1 MAYGSSFSFGYS
13 LTPWIKR
20 LLIANTAIFLLT
32 YAIPAIQYY
41 LAFTPA
47 EILSRPWTPI
57 TYMFAHGGLFHL
69 LFNMLALFFF
79 GARLESQWGSREFIK
94 YYVIC
99 GLGGAALSFVFA
111 FSHPVVGASGAV
123 YGLMLAYAMNW
134 PDDIVHIWGIFPVK
148 VKWLVVGLVAIS
160 LLSIRSGSG
169 GTIAHFAHL
178 GGFAAGFLYLKLD
191 DPMTDRITRLRK
203 LMSRPRLTVIA
214 GDQPASTPVR
224 RPDARP
230 GRRRNEEQ
238 LLDDVDRVLDKIS
251 ASGMSSLTPEERK
264 LLDEVSKRY
273 RKN

>member
-1 MAYGSSFSFGYS
+1 MAYGSSFSFGYA

-20 LLIANTAIFLLT
+20 LLIANIAVFLLT
-32 YAIPAIQYY
+32 YAFRDITYY
-41 LAFTPA
+41 LAFAPSD
-47 EILSRPWTPI
+47 ILSRPWTPI
-57 TYMFAHGGLFHL
+57 TYMFVHGGVFHL
-69 LFNMLALFFF
+69 LFNMLGLFFF
-79 GARLESQWGSREFIK
+79 GARLEDRWGSREFIK
-94 YYVIC
+94 YYLVC

-111 FSHPVVGASGAV
+111 FNSSVVGASGAV
-123 YGLMLAYAMNW
+123 YGIMLAYAMNW
-134 PDDIVHIWGIFPVK
+134 PDDLVYIWGIFPIK
-148 VKWLVVGLVAIS
+148 VKWLVVIFAAIS
-160 LLSIRSGSG
+160 LLSAFGGSG
-169 GTIAHFAHL
+169 GSIAHFAHL

-191 DPMTDRITRLRK
+191 DPMTERITRLRK

-214 GDQPASTPVR
+214 GDQPASTPAR

-230 GRRRNEEQ
+230 ARRRNEDQ